1 MTSYLDNKDSYIDLC
16 STENIYGGVLKYN
29 LSRKS
34 NTKHRYDTLDYKN
47 LDSLGFGSG
56 LIPDHIKEYVID
68 DLAYY
73 FKHPE
78 TIDFT
83 TYKEKV
89 IKEDNK
95 EGKKERFLR
104 IPQTKNLLAQYCL
117 NRIVLNKL
125 NELVPSNSYSSRVGL
140 GGDKMA
146 KHILSY
152 IRKCNK
158 EDKKNGKEEPVYCLY
173 MDIQKF
179 YENIDHEIL
188 LKKLRPM
195 FSNDQLFHIVE
206 KLVRSMPNGKGIP
219 IGNATSH
226 LFGNFYLSEALEY
239 VNNNKEKY
247 EVGCATVYMDNWTI
261 LSRNK
266 KKLHELEHVLIKMF
280 ADIGLSVKS
289 DRQVFL
295 VNDTRGVQAAGKI
308 IYRHKKPRLYR
319 RTWYRIVKTKKKMG
333 IVKGQKTNNEFPTDI
348 SPHTVLSFMSRYGQ
362 LLFGNN
368 LHRLLGNRTSD
379 SAFRLYVKKVA
390 SYACEGAFC
399 YYAKVKRLAKSFSK
413 DKLKAQRKLIK
424 EKRRKHRKVYFGE
437 LPNIERK
444 RLIERKRIIKAK
456 QRRRRINK
464 ELKKEAKL
472 KEQNLGLQKTVLNE
486 YATKTEKF
494 VDELVKNPSNEH
506 LEPIKEIEEKCVK
519 GEKPKTKKKSR
530 LKYSKYKK
538 DIAMN
543 NFLKGLFRREAIRLD
558 PKENDDNWDIPE

>member
-1 MTSYLDNKDSYIDLC
+1 MLLDNENSYIDLC
-16 STENIYGGVLKYN
+16 SIANIYGGILKYN
-29 LSRKS
+29 LSRKT
-34 NTKHRYDTLDYKN
+34 NTKHRYDNLDYKN
-47 LDSLGFGSG
+47 LDSLGFRSG
-56 LIPDHIKEYVID
+56 FIPEHIRTDVAND
-68 DLAYY
+68 MAYY

-78 TIDFT
+78 IIDFT

-95 EGKKERFLR
+95 EGQKERLLR

-125 NELVPSNSYSSRVGL
+125 NELVPSNSYSSRIGL

-152 IRKCNK
+152 IRKCNR
-158 EDKKNGKEEPVYCLY
+158 EDKKKGKEYPVYCLY

-179 YENIDHEIL
+179 YDNIDHDIL

-226 LFGNFYLSEALEY
+226 LFGNFYLAETLNY

-247 EVGCATVYMDNWTI
+247 EIGCATVYMDNWTI

-266 KKLHELEHVLIKMF
+266 KKLHELEHVLLKMF
-280 ADIGLSVKS
+280 ADIGLTVKP
-289 DRQVFL
+289 DRQIFL
-295 VNDTRGVQAAGKI
+295 VNDTRGVQASGKI
-308 IYRHKKPRLYR
+308 IFRHKKPKLYR

-333 IVKGQKTNNEFPTDI
+333 IVKGQKTNNDFPTDI

-413 DKLKAQRKLIK
+413 GELKAQRKLIK

-437 LPNIERK
+437 LPNIERIK
-444 RLIERKRIIKAK
+444 LIKRKRIIKMK
-456 QRRRRINK
+456 RRRRKINK

-472 KEQNLGLQKTVLNE
+472 NEQNLGLQEQIVNE

-494 VDELVKNPSNEH
+494 VEELVQNPSNEH
-506 LEPIKEIEEKCVK
+506 LEFIKEIEEKCVK
-519 GEKPKTKKKSR
+519 EEKPKPKKKSR
-530 LKYSKYKK
+530 LKYSKYKN
-538 DIAMN
+538 DIATH
-543 NFLKGLFRREAIRLD
+543 NFLKGVFRREALKLD
-558 PKENDDNWDIPE
+558 PKPNDDEEWDIPE

>member
-1 MTSYLDNKDSYIDLC
+1 MNLDNENSYINLC
-16 STENIYGGVLKYN
+16 SIANIYGGILKYN
-29 LSRKS
+29 LSRKT
-34 NTKHRYDTLDYKN
+34 NTKHRYDNLDYKN
-47 LDSLGFGSG
+47 LDSLGFRSG
-56 LIPDHIKEYVID
+56 FIPEHIRTDVAN

-78 TIDFT
+78 IIDFT

-95 EGKKERFLR
+95 EGQKERLLR

-125 NELVPSNSYSSRVGL
+125 NDLVPNNSYSSRIGL

-152 IRKCNK
+152 IKNCNK
-158 EDKKNGKEEPVYCLY
+158 EDKKKGKEEPIYCLY

-195 FSNDQLFHIVE
+195 FSNDQLFYIVE

-226 LFGNFYLSEALEY
+226 LFGNFYLADTLNY

-247 EVGCATVYMDNWTI
+247 EIGCATVYMDNWTI

-280 ADIGLSVKS
+280 DDIGLTVKP

-295 VNDTRGVQAAGKI
+295 VNDTRGVQASGKI
-308 IYRHKKPRLYR
+308 IFRHKKPKLYR
-319 RTWYRIVKTKKKMG
+319 RTWYRIAKTKKKMG
-333 IVKGQKTNNEFPTDI
+333 ITKGKNQKNFPTNI

-368 LHRLLGNRTSD
+368 LYRLLGNRFND
-379 SAFRLYVKKVA
+379 SAFRLYVKKIA
-390 SYACEGAFC
+390 SYACECTCG
-399 YYAKVKRLAKSFSK
+399 YYAKVKRLAKSFTIN
-413 DKLKAQRKLIK
+413 KLKAQKKIIK
-424 EKRRKHRKVYFGE
+424 EKRKKRKKIYFSE
-437 LPNIERK
+437 LPNDERIK
-444 RLIERKRIIKAK
+444 LIKRKRIIKMK
-456 QRRRRINK
+456 RRRRKINK
-464 ELKKEAKL
+464 EIKKNSKTNEK
-472 KEQNLGLQKTVLNE
+472 NLGLQEKIVNE
-486 YATKTEKF
+486 YATQTEKF
-494 VDELVKNPSNEH
+494 VDKLVQTQSNEH
-506 LEPIKEIEEKCVK
+506 LEFIKEIEEKCVK
-519 GEKPKTKKKSR
+519 EEKPKPKQKSR

-538 DIAMN
+538 DIATH
-543 NFLKGLFRREAIRLD
+543 NFLKGVFRREALKLD
-558 PKENDDNWDIPE
+558 PKPNDDEEWDIPE